1 MTNREQINKE
11 EQCHLLLPERVSV
24 GPIYVTICPI
34 CKGNMGFFLDTLVCP
49 RCDTVPIS
57 DLVWCK
63 EYLYNKKK
71 EKEKKL

>member
-11 EQCHLLLPERVSV
+11 EQC
-24 GPIYVTICPI
+24 ICPI